1 MCFWSEMIYG
11 SVHFYMKSWLWLL
24 VAVFTCVVTFTYRHL
39 ILLPW
44 ESYYSADVEHG
55 PLKAQMGDLYPRWIG
70 TRELLL
76 NKRNPYGPEVSNEIQ
91 TAFYGHPLNQN
102 YDNPQTKL
110 LDEQRFAYP
119 VYVVFLLAPTV
130 DLTFDTVQVW
140 APFAFCGIA
149 ALTAWL
155 WLRVLDW
162 RVSAKSTLAIILL
175 VLSTPQI
182 TQAFRLRQVGVLVFF
197 FLALASWC
205 VIRDRLFLAGV
216 LLAASTIKP
225 QLVIL
230 CTIWFLLWSL
240 GDFTA
245 RWRLPAGF
253 GVTMFALIGGGE
265 LILPGW
271 PYYFLEGVQAYRK
284 YFPTTSPVRF
294 VLGDWIGGAL
304 SILSVVLLVGYAWR
318 RSHITS
324 VSAEFPELL
333 SMFLLTSDLVLPV
346 LTPFNQALLVLPV
359 FILLRN
365 WKDLP
370 KYGRLAFTMI
380 LVWPVIVSTIFLTI
394 GMDSHS
400 EHRTPLLP
408 SALVMLTPFVV
419 CALMF
424 LRRKP
429 LEVKA

>member
-1 MCFWSEMIYG
+1 
-11 SVHFYMKSWLWLL
+11 
-24 VAVFTCVVTFTYRHL
+24 
-39 ILLPW
+39 
-44 ESYYSADVEHG
+44 
-55 PLKAQMGDLYPRWIG
+55 MGDLYPRWIG